1 MKVSILGSTGSIGTS
16 TLDVV
21 SRLDRS
27 FTVAGL
33 AAGSNIALLS
43 EQVERFRPRLVSV
56 ARREDALA
64 LRRRFRGR
72 GMRVVFGPEGAE
84 EVASLPANDIVVAAI
99 TGTSG
104 LRPTLAAVRTGVR
117 VALAN
122 KESMAVAGAL
132 LRAAAARSGAKIIP
146 VDSEHSG
153 VFQCLAGGR
162 RRHVRRVILTA
173 SGGPFLR
180 TPLAEIP
187 AKSIAEALRHP
198 RWKMGRKVTVDS
210 ATMMNK
216 GLELMEARWLFN
228 LPPEKLDVLIHPQS
242 VVHALVELADGSVLA
257 QLSVTDMRIPIQ
269 YALTYPDRA
278 ASPLAPLD
286 LAAVRRLEFHPVDER
301 RFPLFALARRALA
314 AGGSVP
320 VALNA
325 ANETAVGAFL
335 AGQIPFGGLSG
346 VVRSVMDGHLRRPV
360 PDLEAILAVDR
371 ETREAA
377 RRSLND
383 RW

>member
-1 MKVSILGSTGSIGTS
+1 VVKVSILGSTGSIGTS

-33 AAGSNIALLS
+33 AAGSNIALL
-43 EQVERFRPRLVSV
+43 EQVGVS
-56 ARREDALA
+56 APSCPSRGADALA

-72 GMRVVFGPEGAE
+72 ECAWCSDGEP
-84 EVASLPANDIVVAAI
+84 VATLPANDIVVAAI

-173 SGGPFLR
+173 SGGPTAAPWPDGQVHR
-180 TPLAEIP
+180 R
-187 AKSIAEALRHP
+187 ALRHP
-198 RWKMGRKVTVDS
+198 GGGWG
-210 ATMMNK
+210 
-216 GLELMEARWLFN
+216 E
-228 LPPEKLDVLIHPQS
+228 
-242 VVHALVELADGSVLA
+242 
-257 QLSVTDMRIPIQ
+257 
-269 YALTYPDRA
+269 
-278 ASPLAPLD
+278 SPWI
-286 LAAVRRLEFHPVDER
+286 RRR
-301 RFPLFALARRALA
+301 
-314 AGGSVP
+314 
-320 VALNA
+320 
-325 ANETAVGAFL
+325 
-335 AGQIPFGGLSG
+335 
-346 VVRSVMDGHLRRPV
+346 
-360 PDLEAILAVDR
+360 
-371 ETREAA
+371 
-377 RRSLND
+377 
-383 RW
+383 